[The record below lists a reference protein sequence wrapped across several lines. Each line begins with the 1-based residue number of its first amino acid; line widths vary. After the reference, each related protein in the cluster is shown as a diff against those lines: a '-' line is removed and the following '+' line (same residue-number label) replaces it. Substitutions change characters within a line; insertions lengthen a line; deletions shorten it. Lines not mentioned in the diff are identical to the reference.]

1 MDMIA
6 SGSDTIEEP
15 LAMAIGTFDGIH
27 LGHQQLIKIL
37 KDKALSYKC
46 ASAIY
51 TFDKH
56 PLNVLCPDKAPALL
70 MNNKQ
75 KLSVLRQY
83 GIDYIILNEFNKA
96 FADIPADKFV
106 NNILF
111 GLYHVKSVI
120 VGFDF
125 TFGYKGQGDAQLL
138 KDEGQKRGIDVVIVP
153 PVKVNGVTVS
163 SSLIRRLVN
172 DGCVEEAARYLGR
185 PFALLGEVH
194 AGHKMGHKLG
204 FPTANLTPDP
214 GVVVPR
220 SGVYATEAVIS
231 GMDGTWKAVTNI
243 GTRPT
248 FNDTHISIETHILDY
263 DGQLYGQELE
273 IRFISRLRDEMLFS
287 NPERLA
293 RQIRE
298 DIDMAREVLE
308 NLDKASSASQS

>member
-1 MDMIA
+1 MDIIA
-6 SGSDTIEEP
+6 SGSNTIEEP
-15 LAMAIGTFDGIH
+15 LVMAIGTFDGIH
-27 LGHQQLIKIL
+27 LGHQQLIKTL
-37 KDKALSYKC
+37 KDKASLYKC

-51 TFDKH
+51 TFDRH
-56 PLNVLCPDKAPALL
+56 PLNVLCPDKAPPLL

-75 KLSVLRQY
+75 KLSVLCQY
-83 GIDYIILNEFNKA
+83 GIDYIILNEFNKD
-96 FADIPADKFV
+96 FADTPADKFV

-111 GLYHVKSVI
+111 GLYDVKSVI

-125 TFGYKGQGDAQLL
+125 TFGYKGQGNAQLL
-138 KDEGQKRGIDVVIVP
+138 KDEGRKRGIDVVIVP
-153 PVKVNGVTVS
+153 PVKVNGITVS
-163 SSLIRRLVN
+163 SSLIRRLVS
-172 DGCVEEAARYLGR
+172 DGCVEEAACYLGR

-194 AGHKMGHKLG
+194 TGHKIGHKLG

-214 GVVVPR
+214 EVVVPR
-220 SGVYATEAVIS
+220 RGVYATEVVIS
-231 GMDGTWKAVTNI
+231 GMEGIWKAVTNI

-248 FNDTHISIETHILDY
+248 FNDTHISVETHILDY

-287 NPERLA
+287 SPKQLV

-298 DIDMAREVLE
+298 DIDRAREVLE